1 MPRLQDILFLILGL
15 ALIVMLAFH
24 LRIAVF
30 ALVGAFVCG
39 SVYVF
44 AGMLPPRNEGFWRR
58 VFTSVFLA
66 SVGSCLVLILPGTF
80 GAKSAD
86 IAGTVLTIAASLP
99 IAAFCFEVVRT
110 PGVVGIIL
118 RSLRLR

>member
-1 MPRLQDILFLILGL
+1 MPRLQDILFVVFGA
-15 ALIVMLAFH
+15 ALIAMLAFH

-44 AGMLPPRNEGFWRR
+44 AGMIPPRTESFWRR

-86 IAGTVLTIAASLP
+86 IAGTVLTIAAALP
-99 IAAFCFEVVRT
+99 LAALGFEIVRT

-118 RSLRLR
+118 RSLGRR

>member
-1 MPRLQDILFLILGL
+1 MPRLQDILFIVFGAVVVILL
-15 ALIVMLAFH
+15 ALH
-24 LRIAVF
+24 LRVAVF
-30 ALVGAFVCG
+30 ALVGAFICG

-44 AGMLPPRNEGFWRR
+44 AGMLPPRHESFWRR

-99 IAAFCFEVVRT
+99 LAAFCFEVVRT
-110 PGVVGIIL
+110 PGVVQTIL
-118 RSLRLR
+118 RSLGRR